1 MRATRR
7 RVFLALSVRLVGCWA
22 PSPHPQRSSTRL
34 PAAGYLA
41 WEQGLLKR
49 IPFALSVFLRPDRT
63 ALAAV
68 VFASASAL
76 SPATA
81 VAQKDSALPRLYTN
95 EDYVS
100 DVTARSTLDIED
112 VMSVFEYVLSQ
123 LPSRVRVFPTE
134 NYYYF
139 HFYHEGVRFAGN
151 LRFDVE
157 ARDAGFV
164 EFIYFRAT
172 TELFFD
178 DRDHHETL
186 GNDDGVIVERIA
198 DLTYAVSCSG
208 KRVVF
213 ELNDLSDVAP
223 PKQALSENETFLG
236 PVADESG
243 MRFFLTFDESL
254 KIFHYV
260 LDETVPVADELLE
273 VRGLDHTSI
282 GRRTGFAF
290 FDDPNMDRRLLVGV
304 YAGNIDLNNYFD
316 GPFDQ
321 LPDNFLN
328 GDELRR
334 AILLAFPDAD
344 PRMDRL
350 GIAPGGETRRKI
362 APYFEYGA
370 VKDLLP
376 VDGCAGETGTAVYTC
391 LESAFDS
398 EP

>member
-1 MRATRR
+1 M
-7 RVFLALSVRLVGCWA
+7 
-22 PSPHPQRSSTRL
+22 
-34 PAAGYLA
+34 
-41 WEQGLLKR
+41 KR
-49 IPFALSVFLRPDRT
+49 IPFAQFVLRFVPLRPDRA
-63 ALAAV
+63 ALAAA
-68 VFASASAL
+68 VFAVATVLLSAA
-76 SPATA
+76 AAAQQDA
-81 VAQKDSALPRLYTN
+81 VLPTLYTN
-95 EDYVS
+95 EEYVS
-100 DVTARSTLDIED
+100 HVTARSTLDVEN
-112 VMSVFEYVLSQ
+112 VMSVFEYVLGQ
-123 LPSRVRVFPTE
+123 LPPRVRVFPTE

-139 HFYHEGVRFAGN
+139 YFYHQGVRFAGN

-157 ARDAGFV
+157 ARDAGLV

-172 TELFFD
+172 TNLFFD
-178 DRDHHETL
+178 DRDHYERL
-186 GNDDGVIVERIA
+186 GKDDGVLVEWIA
-198 DLTYAVSCSG
+198 DLTYAVSYSG
-208 KRVVF
+208 RRVVF
-213 ELNDLSDVAP
+213 ELNDLSRVAP
-223 PKQALSENETFLG
+223 PPQALGEEETFLG
-236 PVADESG
+236 PIADESG
-243 MRFFLTFDESL
+243 IRFFLTFDERL
-254 KIFHYV
+254 KVFHYV
-260 LDETVPVADELLE
+260 LDETVPVADELLDI
-273 VRGLDHTSI
+273 RGLDHTSV

-290 FDDPNMDRRLLVGV
+290 FDDPNLDRKLLVGV

-362 APYFEYGA
+362 APYLEYGA
-370 VKDLLP
+370 VKDLLA